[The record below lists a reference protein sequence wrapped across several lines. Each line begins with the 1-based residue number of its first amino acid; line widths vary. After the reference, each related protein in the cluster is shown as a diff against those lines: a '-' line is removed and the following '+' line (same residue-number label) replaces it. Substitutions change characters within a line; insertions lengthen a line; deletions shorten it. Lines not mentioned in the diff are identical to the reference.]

1 MCAFG
6 FEAADLAEDAA
17 GVWPCNWPAVCL
29 YCAAATQWRSGAL
42 GAYGLDYAA
51 LAAVM
56 DMQGIEAA
64 DRAELFA
71 DVQVI
76 EYEVLQIWSE
86 KNHV

>member
-1 MCAFG
+1 
-6 FEAADLAEDAA
+6 
-17 GVWPCNWPAVCL
+17 
-29 YCAAATQWRSGAL
+29 
-42 GAYGLDYAA
+42 
-51 LAAVM
+51 M

>member
-1 MCAFG
+1 M
-6 FEAADLAEDAA
+6 A